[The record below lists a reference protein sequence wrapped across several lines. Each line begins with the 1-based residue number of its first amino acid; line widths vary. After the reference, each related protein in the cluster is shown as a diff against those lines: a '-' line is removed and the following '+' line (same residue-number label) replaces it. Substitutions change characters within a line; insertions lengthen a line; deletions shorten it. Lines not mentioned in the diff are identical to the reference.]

1 MTLVARRAP
10 VSAIDPIERIRPITE
25 REFSLFQALILRE
38 SGIFLVP
45 AKKAL
50 LVGRLSKRLRALG
63 LSSFGSYYERIVD
76 EDDREERL
84 AMLDCVSTNETHFF
98 REPRQ
103 FEFLERQ
110 VVPHWRQHGPRVL
123 RIWSAGCSTGQEPYT
138 LAMLVADGL
147 AYYYLR
153 NPLPYDMPLPKPL
166 VPPPWRVEITA
177 SDIAYSVLRAAQ
189 EGFYSEAQMASV
201 DYSYRLRFF
210 DKVGDR
216 YAVKK
221 ALKELVHFDFH
232 NLKTEYLPQRNDV
245 IFCRNVMMYFDEP
258 EQRRLIEKF
267 YRCLNPQGY
276 LFVGHAE
283 SLLGLTEKFQMV
295 HRNSGTAYQRI
306 EVNL

>member
-84 AMLDCVSTNETHFF
+84 AMLDCVSTNEPHFF

-123 RIWSAGCSTGQEPYT
+123 RIWSAGCSTGEEPYS
-138 LAMLVADGL
+138 LAMMLLHHFPPYTGRQIEIL
-147 AYYYLR
+147 ATDISTRVLARAEAAVWPIDKASEIPISYRRAFMLR
-153 NPLPYDMPLPKPL
+153 GTD
-166 VPPPWRVEITA
+166 
-177 SDIAYSVLRAAQ
+177 SQ
-189 EGFYSEAQMASV
+189 EGKMKAAPEIRSLV
-201 DYSYRLRFF
+201 RFERMNLNEE
-210 DKVGDR
+210 R
-216 YAVKK
+216 YPIRGP
-221 ALKELVHFDFH
+221 FH
-232 NLKTEYLPQRNDV
+232 L
-245 IFCRNVMMYFDEP
+245 IFCRNV
-258 EQRRLIEKF
+258 LI
-267 YRCLNPQGY
+267 Y
-276 LFVGHAE
+276 
-283 SLLGLTEKFQMV
+283 FQM
-295 HRNSGTAYQRI
+295 
-306 EVNL
+306 